1 MHSFPFEPLK
11 TEVTRL
17 PVAIL
22 YSLRFDGPIIRAKN
36 CFQVKSAHALSF
48 SQALEFLQSS
58 PEQIAFCSKSAAESR
73 L

>member
-1 MHSFPFEPLK
+1 MHSFPFERLK

-48 SQALEFLQSS
+48 SQAL
-58 PEQIAFCSKSAAESR
+58 
-73 L
+73 